1 MKMGNSLFGV
11 TDGTTCLTGSG
22 GEEKLKPFA
31 TSTNCDDGKGG
42 DGSISM
48 YGVFVQGIVY

>member
-1 MKMGNSLFGV
+1 MGNSLFGV
-11 TDGTTCLTGSG
+11 TLGTTCLTGSG

-31 TSTNCDDGKGG
+31 TSKICDDGKGG

-48 YGVFVQGIVY
+48 YGVFVQGRVLKP